1 MSYIISRDLES
12 SISDSGGSQ
21 CMEAE
26 IQLWVKASTT
36 RQQPY
41 RRRGGTVHRT
51 PLHVRSNAPQPL
63 EAVLQYL
70 NSTTNGCGSSPSS
83 ILAAVALAWVA
94 DAAMTM
100 SSAWAT

>member
-1 MSYIISRDLES
+1 MSYFIGRGLES

-36 RQQPY
+36 EQQPY
-41 RRRGGTVHRT
+41 PRRGGTVHRT

-70 NSTTNGCGSSPSS
+70 NSTTNCCGSSSS